1 MIIKIGKFNFVSE
14 EEEEFSLSQNE
25 IDSKFNYFYMDGKED
40 TLYVNSRSN
49 FEDKDVEYYKFEQEL
64 LKKYYILEYSSL
76 IHNIIQK
83 FIKDK
88 TFEIFMNNNYA
99 GYDLY
104 KNISIS
110 QIEHLKD
117 SSKYNFSYSR
127 NSRKINFVTNKI
139 IYELNSGNS
148 IIFDPYNEEICNLE
162 ELYKKGVFDKEIKA
176 GLILK
181 EVQHKKVPK
190 FFMKLVEIDTFLK
203 DKKNV
208 NLIFND
214 GKKIKKSAELNEIFD
229 IYQYNNEINLCSDGI
244 VDYKLKDLKSIAFN
258 RSEVTI
264 DSKDFINI
272 EKQILRTTEDFILH
286 KAEQLKEELKN
297 NFYKYRKEIE
307 YYMPDTIEE
316 CIKII
321 TTLEKSNCK
330 IEQEKYPDW
339 YSKEFTNL
347 WQDYERIKILEN
359 ANSLEE
365 IKEESIKT
373 GDEELKKIY
382 FMIGGEEDEESEEL

>member
-162 ELYKKGVFDKEIKA
+162 ELY
-176 GLILK
+176 
-181 EVQHKKVPK
+181 
-190 FFMKLVEIDTFLK
+190 
-203 DKKNV
+203 
-208 NLIFND
+208 
-214 GKKIKKSAELNEIFD
+214 
-229 IYQYNNEINLCSDGI
+229 
-244 VDYKLKDLKSIAFN
+244 
-258 RSEVTI
+258 
-264 DSKDFINI
+264 
-272 EKQILRTTEDFILH
+272 
-286 KAEQLKEELKN
+286 
-297 NFYKYRKEIE
+297 
-307 YYMPDTIEE
+307 
-316 CIKII
+316 
-321 TTLEKSNCK
+321 
-330 IEQEKYPDW
+330 
-339 YSKEFTNL
+339 
-347 WQDYERIKILEN
+347 
-359 ANSLEE
+359 
-365 IKEESIKT
+365 
-373 GDEELKKIY
+373 
-382 FMIGGEEDEESEEL
+382 